1 MSLLGNIVNIKHRDD
16 GEPEQN
22 IVNLYRYI
30 EEYNSND
37 QDIMVID
44 PRDSIRVKW
53 LKKHIYEQH
62 FQQWEKVLI
71 EEGFDREPIDNN
83 QQKLHGNVIFHNGLD
98 SIEYMNLEDE
108 VKITFDQGSENSGD

>member
-1 MSLLGNIVNIKHRDD
+1 MA
-16 GEPEQN
+16 E
-22 IVNLYRYI
+22 
-30 EEYNSND
+30 
-37 QDIMVID
+37 
-44 PRDSIRVKW
+44 
-53 LKKHIYEQH
+53 KHIYEQH